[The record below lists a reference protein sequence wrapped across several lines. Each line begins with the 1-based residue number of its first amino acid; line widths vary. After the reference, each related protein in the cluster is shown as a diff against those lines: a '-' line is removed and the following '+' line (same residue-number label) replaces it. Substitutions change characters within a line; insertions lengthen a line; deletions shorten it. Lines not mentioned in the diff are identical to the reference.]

1 MIQLEMKISVQ
12 MKVLKRMLLW
22 IKIRHLQQTLNSPE
36 VPVMRDG
43 GMLED
48 ANGDDVTG
56 EELRIRDY
64 EDNECPV
71 QLSRQIS
78 NA

>member
-1 MIQLEMKISVQ
+1 
-12 MKVLKRMLLW
+12 
-22 IKIRHLQQTLNSPE
+22 
-36 VPVMRDG
+36 MRDG

-56 EELRIRDY
+56 EELRIIDY
-64 EDNECPV
+64 EDNEFPV

-78 NA
+78 NAY